1 MSGFG
6 TLGTTIGPAMAKSRV
21 QSRLVSVAAI
31 LLAGVCVCVAC
42 VALRGHRDPAPR
54 GPISTTGPAPAPAPA
69 ATAPSGALLTITVK
83 DLRNEKGDLILG
95 IFNQADGFPN
105 VKGKSLYWD
114 VKPAA
119 DAGNAGV
126 VTFTTR
132 LPPGRYAAGVLHDEN
147 SNGDMD
153 KGIAGIPLEGYGVT
167 NNPKPAL
174 RKATYGEATFTLPP
188 EGAEMTI
195 SLQYF

>member
-1 MSGFG
+1 MGDVRFQA
-6 TLGTTIGPAMAKSRV
+6 LHTTIGPAVAKSWV

-31 LLAGVCVCVAC
+31 ILAGVCVCVAC
-42 VALRGHRDPAPR
+42 VALRGHRNPAPK
-54 GPISTTGPAPAPAPA
+54 GPVSTASSASAP

-83 DLRNEKGDLILG
+83 DLRNQKGDLILG
-95 IFNQADGFPN
+95 IFTQAEGFPN
-105 VKGKSLYWD
+105 VKGKSLYWE

-119 DAGNAGV
+119 DAGNAGA

-174 RKATYGEATFTLPP
+174 RKATFEEATFTFPP